1 MANRPAWRYDLEKNI
16 IEKTSYEFVFHA
28 GFAVVQKQKNIK
40 ALHEQIDGKTLE
52 VSTKSFDEI
61 GIKLSAFN
69 LNLNDIPLENIFQ
82 SSKKYENGGP
92 YRDMLNMSPK
102 DAKKDERHQNSGRLV
117 SFVYEKEEFSLEPKT
132 FFYDYIYIISA
143 AQCIA
148 SQELKKIMEYDY
160 FTDIEFNPKKSINCQ
175 AKSAALLKALLVEY
189 GKLFD
194 VQKERKE
201 FERFYKSIGADR
213 V

>member
-1 MANRPAWRYDLEKNI
+1 MANRPAWRYNLEKNI
-16 IEKTSYEFVFHA
+16 IEKTSYEFVFNA

-40 ALHEQIDGKTLE
+40 ALHEQIGGKTLE

-69 LNLNDIPLENIFQ
+69 LKLNNIPLENIFQ

-92 YRDMLNMSPK
+92 YKDMFDMSPK
-102 DAKKDERHQNSGRLV
+102 DAKRDERHHNSGRLV
-117 SFVYEKEEFSLEPKT
+117 SFIYEKEEFPLEPKT
-132 FFYDYIYIISA
+132 FFYDYIYIISVRE
-143 AQCIA
+143 CIA
-148 SQELKKIMEYDY
+148 QGELKKIMEYDY

-175 AKSAALLKALLVEY
+175 AKSAAVIKALLLEY
-189 GKLFD
+189 GELPD
-194 VQKERKE
+194 IQKERKQ
-201 FERFYKSIGADR
+201 FEQFYKSIGADK